1 MAFKCANRL
10 ELQLVMTQEMTEKI
24 LYNQKWPV
32 SSGLKI
38 MMPFLSTN
46 AAVEREVKMY
56 NIAECTLSGILNC
69 Y

>member
-1 MAFKCANRL
+1 MDFKCANRL

-32 SSGLKI
+32 CTGLKI
-38 MMPFLSTN
+38 MMPFFRTN
-46 AAVEREVKMY
+46 AAVERGVKMY
-56 NIAECTLSGILNC
+56 NTAECTLTGILNC